1 MPSLLDVLRR
11 LRRREPPAPPIT
23 TLVGLTLAL
32 HSVVVALGAA
42 MATRP
47 AARRG
52 GGIGVRDLDD
62 YAVQWLVRDR
72 LGETRPQAATRAL
85 LGSARPPLSR
95 RARVVMGRAL
105 IRAGHWVAGEIAAGT
120 RTSARSRESTEG

>member
-1 MPSLLDVLRR
+1 MLDVLRR

-47 AARRG
+47 ADRRG

-72 LGETRPQAATRAL
+72 LRKTRPH
-85 LGSARPPLSR
+85 PPLSR

-105 IRAGHWVAGEIAAGT
+105 IRAGHRVAGEIAAGT
-120 RTSARSRESTEG
+120 GTPARSRESTEG

>member
-32 HSVVVALGAA
+32 HSVVVVLGAA

-47 AARRG
+47 ADRRG

-72 LGETRPQAATRAL
+72 GLYTGH
-85 LGSARPPLSR
+85 PPPDITP
-95 RARVVMGRAL
+95 RVV
-105 IRAGHWVAGEIAAGT
+105 VAFHPAAY
-120 RTSARSRESTEG
+120 TERRK